1 MKMGGAESPRFANRG
16 QRRASKIGESRE
28 RYRMRNEDQRR
39 RELEAAGWEPGE
51 RDGEPI
57 WRNPTNGYWYP
68 QDIAAAML
76 GEGADADVPLEP
88 EGGA

>member
-1 MKMGGAESPRFANRG
+1 
-16 QRRASKIGESRE
+16 
-28 RYRMRNEDQRR
+28 MRNEENRKH

-51 RDGEPI
+51 RYGEPI

-68 QDIAAAML
+68 QDIAVSML
-76 GEGADADVPLEP
+76 REGADADVPLEL